1 MFPTL
6 HDLADPGMILRV
18 RATTLATPAGGSA
31 LTKPSV
37 ETSQA
42 DQDILFD
49 DVTDETLEAAASTA
63 AAGQSLWG
71 TITVSGCTCID

>member
-1 MFPTL
+1 
-6 HDLADPGMILRV
+6 
-18 RATTLATPAGGSA
+18 
-31 LTKPSV
+31 V